1 MSEKTITWLGSSL
14 ADLRAFPKEARQ
26 DAGFALDLVQQGFV
40 PPDWKPMSTVGAG
53 VNEIRVRAG
62 GQFRVLY
69 VAKFAEAV
77 YVLHAFAKK
86 TSKTAPGDI
95 EIGRRRYAMIR
106 RRGG

>member
-1 MSEKTITWLGSSL
+1 
-14 ADLRAFPKEARQ
+14 
-26 DAGFALDLVQQGFV
+26 
-40 PPDWKPMSTVGAG
+40 MSTVGAG
-53 VNEIRVRAG
+53 VNEIGVRAG

-86 TSKTAPGDI
+86 TSKTAPRDI